1 MGKFLVGLLAVCA
14 ALGLIVHFVGARSMS
29 TTALNVPGTEHT
41 PAFGLTWTLVCGGVL
56 AFGVWRILKGK

>member
-14 ALGLIVHFVGARSMS
+14 AFALLVHFVGSSRMG
-29 TTALNVPGTEHT
+29 TTALNVPGTDHT
-41 PAFGLTWTLVCGGVL
+41 PSFGLTWGLVCGGVI

>member
-1 MGKFLVGLLAVCA
+1 MWKFIVGLLATLA
-14 ALGLIVHFVGARSMS
+14 ALGILVKFVGSQSMS

-41 PAFGLTWTLVCGGVL
+41 PGFGLTWTLVCGGVL